1 MHTTMTA
8 TLDMLPSKVRR
19 ARRTAGGDATQPA
32 DRRDDADRRYD
43 ADRFRRY
50 RASGDRKLRNELIED
65 HRWLALHCAKRFAN
79 KGEPL
84 DDLIQVA
91 LLGVLKAVERY
102 DPDFG
107 ATFATFAVPTITGE
121 LRRHFRDTTWAVH
134 VPRRAKDLQHTV
146 KVAVNELGQLL
157 GRSPTVEEIASQ
169 AGVPVEEVLEALEAA
184 RCYRKTPL
192 AATSE
197 DGELDDLSTLGDL
210 DTGLDAVDA
219 AATVASLLDELPP
232 RERRIVELRYMG
244 GLTQSQIAELV
255 GVSQVQVSRLLRASL
270 TRMKDTLTDI
280 PGSCAV

>member
-1 MHTTMTA
+1 MTA
-8 TLDMLPSKVRR
+8 KLESTTTSKVRR
-19 ARRTAGGDATQPA
+19 ARRTTGASDRA
-32 DRRDDADRRYD
+32 DRGQDAERFRHYRTTGDRR
-43 ADRFRRY
+43 
-50 RASGDRKLRNELIED
+50 LRNELIED

-91 LLGVLKAVERY
+91 MLGVLKAVERY

-146 KVAVNELGQLL
+146 KVAVNELGQML
-157 GRSPTVEEIASQ
+157 GRSPTVEEIAGQ
-169 AGVPVEEVLEALEAA
+169 AGVPVEEVLDALEAA

-192 AATSE
+192 APTGD
-197 DGELDDLSTLGDL
+197 DGDFDDLSTLGDI
-210 DTGLDAVDA
+210 DGGLDAVDA
-219 AATVASLLDELPP
+219 ASTVGRLLDELPA

-255 GVSQVQVSRLLRASL
+255 GVSQVQVSRLLRSSL
-270 TRMKDTLTDI
+270 ARLKDSLSDVN
-280 PGSCAV
+280 GSCAV

>member
-1 MHTTMTA
+1 VHTASKSATKTTTVTTA
-8 TLDMLPSKVRR
+8 TSP
-19 ARRTAGGDATQPA
+19 GPA
-32 DRRDDADRRYD
+32 DPERHARDLV
-43 ADRFRRY
+43 RFREF
-50 RASGDRKLRNELIED
+50 RASGDRALRNRLIED

-91 LLGVLKAVERY
+91 MLGVLKAVERY
-102 DPDFG
+102 DPEYG

-146 KVAVNELGQLL
+146 KVAVNELGQIL
-157 GRSPTVEEIASQ
+157 GRSPTVDEIAGHT
-169 AGVPVEEVLEALEAA
+169 GVAVEDILEALEAA

-192 AATSE
+192 AGGSDDDAPA
-197 DGELDDLSTLGDL
+197 DDLASLGGPDR
-210 DTGLDAVDA
+210 GLDAVDA
-219 AATVASLLDELPP
+219 EATVGRLLATLPA
-232 RERRIVELRYMG
+232 RERRIVELRFLG

-270 TRMKDTLTDI
+270 AKLNEALTD
-280 PGSCAV
+280 PAASCAI

>member
-270 TRMKDTLTDI
+270 ARMKDTLTDI